1 MIKEIEK
8 GEAISNRYK
17 KENIKGDYLNRNEWI
32 KNIEMKKKIIY
43 ISTKLPLSRSTS
55 KYNDFETFANH

>member
-17 KENIKGDYLNRNEWI
+17 KENIKGDILNRNEWI

-43 ISTKLPLSRSTS
+43 ISKKLPLSRSTS
-55 KYNDFETFANH
+55 KYNDFETFDNY